1 MKAVEHC
8 RATPR
13 TAGPSSVLRSPE
25 KASIESGTNRCAI
38 SMERELMRGR
48 THARVQEAAAYEPVR
63 RAGEGVESSNVEGI
77 VPQAVGALNCVLLGD
92 HNENRVI

>member
-1 MKAVEHC
+1 
-8 RATPR
+8 
-13 TAGPSSVLRSPE
+13 
-25 KASIESGTNRCAI
+25 
-38 SMERELMRGR
+38 MRGR

-92 HNENRVI
+92 HNENRVISGGGACDRTIKICPRCAA